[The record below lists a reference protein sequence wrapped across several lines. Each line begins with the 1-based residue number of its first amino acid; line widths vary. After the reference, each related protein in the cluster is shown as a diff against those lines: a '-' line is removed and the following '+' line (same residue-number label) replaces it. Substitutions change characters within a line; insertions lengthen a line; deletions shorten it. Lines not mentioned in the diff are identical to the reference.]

1 MKFLLIRHG
10 VTDWNKLSRL
20 QGREDIPLNEEGRL
34 QAENAGRALKNLHID
49 TILTSPLSRA
59 KDTAE
64 TVCAYTG
71 GKVTVEPDLIERDF
85 GDLSGQTPKDIFAP
99 EENDT
104 MEPLDRVSRRFLAV
118 LERYA
123 AEETVVAVSHG
134 AAINAVLRTISHGKT
149 GSGKI
154 RLYNGG
160 ISILGY
166 NGKTFSIIKENIP
179 AENFPEEWDKI
190 K

>member
-20 QGREDIPLNEEGRL
+20 QGREDIPLNEEGRF
-34 QAENAGRALKNLHID
+34 QAEKAGRALKNLHID

-64 TVCAYTG
+64 TIRTYTG
-71 GKVTVEPDLIERDF
+71 GKVVIEKDLIERDF
-85 GDLSGQTPKDIFAP
+85 GNLSGQTPKDIFAP

-104 MEPLDRVSRRFLAV
+104 MEPLDDVSRRFMAV
-118 LERYA
+118 LEKYA
-123 AEETVVAVSHG
+123 ESGSVVAVSHG
-134 AAINAVLRTISHGKT
+134 AAINAVLRTVSGGKT

-154 RLYNGG
+154 RLHNGG
-160 ISILGY
+160 ISVLGY
-166 NGKTFSIIKENIP
+166 ENGTFSIIKENIS
-179 AENFPEEWDKI
+179 AEEFPEE
-190 K
+190 